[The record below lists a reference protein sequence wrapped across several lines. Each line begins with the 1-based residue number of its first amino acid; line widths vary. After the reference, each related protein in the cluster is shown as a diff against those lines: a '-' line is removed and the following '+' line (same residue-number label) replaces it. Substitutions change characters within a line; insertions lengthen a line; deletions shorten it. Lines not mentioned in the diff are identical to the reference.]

1 MTQVALGVDHSVFLT
16 GSNGGVWTC
25 GLNTGGQLGQGAI
38 GSSLGAPAMIK
49 LKDTVAVGVAAAR
62 YHSVFWTRSGTVKIV
77 AENIQRNSLK
87 GHWLLAFLFS
97 YTQGLLQIE
106 SSISVLVQ
114 AHLQL

>member
-1 MTQVALGVDHSVFLT
+1 MQSHSDLLRVSLITFYLIMVDHSVFLT

-62 YHSVFWTRSGTVKIV
+62 YHSVFWTRSGTMKIV
-77 AENIQRNSLK
+77 VENIQRNSLK
-87 GHWLLAFLFS
+87 GGCHWLFCFLILKA
-97 YTQGLLQIE
+97 YYK
-106 SSISVLVQ
+106 
-114 AHLQL
+114 

>member
-62 YHSVFWTRSGTVKIV
+62 YHSVFWTRSGTMKIV
-77 AENIQRNSLK
+77 VENIQRNSLK
-87 GHWLLAFLFS
+87 GGCHWLLAFLFS

-106 SSISVLVQ
+106 SSISVW
-114 AHLQL
+114 A